1 MASCFAKNIAK
12 GGLYL
17 RHAFRSAR
25 NLSAAIPDIVV
36 RWTWT
41 WRRARQERQTRTAR
55 QDGKTRFY
63 LILIKR
69 RGGGVLAIGSFI
81 QGSTP

>member
-1 MASCFAKNIAK
+1 VLVPSSTILLCEKHDHSEGEGNYQAK

-36 RWTWT
+36 RWK
-41 WRRARQERQTRTAR
+41 RARGMGNRQEFI
-55 QDGKTRFY
+55 D
-63 LILIKR
+63 LINK
-69 RGGGVLAIGSFI
+69 GGEWRCPG
-81 QGSTP
+81 